1 MLRWVNTYRE
11 IFAVGPFRTLFAA
24 QAASVMGRTMESLA
38 LSTLVYA
45 HTGSPF
51 LAALAYLAGFLPQ
64 AVGALTLGGLAD
76 RLPPRALLVSWDL
89 ARAAAV
95 ATLALGVLPVWGMI
109 ALVMACGLF
118 DAVAGGARQALL
130 ADLLPGNGYVL
141 GRSALNIAVGATQIA
156 GFALG
161 GTLLAW
167 AGPYAALWSGAALG
181 ALVALT
187 QWLGLRAG
195 PPRAPGRPA
204 WRQVWAVNGE
214 LLGDR
219 RIRGLLLAQ
228 WVPNGLIVGAEALY
242 VPYAGGSAGAAG
254 TLFIAAAGGMLAGD
268 LLVARWTTPEQRVR
282 LAVPLFTLMAVP
294 YLFFALSPGAWAATV
309 LVAVAS
315 FGFAGH
321 LGTQERYVAAVPE
334 RVRGQAL
341 GLAGSGTM
349 AGQALAASGTGT
361 LAEFVPVSAAM
372 ALAGA
377 ASLVATACL
386 YTALTR
392 RTEPAP
398 VRS

>member
-1 MLRWVNTYRE
+1 MNTYRE
-11 IFAVGPFRTLFAA
+11 IFAVGEFRTLFAA
-24 QAASVMGRTMESLA
+24 QAVTVVGKTMESLA

-64 AVGALTLGGLAD
+64 AVGALALGGLAD
-76 RLPPRALLVSWDL
+76 RLPPRALLVSWAL
-89 ARAAAV
+89 ARAVAV
-95 ATLALGVLPVWGMI
+95 AVLALGVLPVWGMF
-109 ALVMACGLF
+109 ALVMTCGLF

-167 AGPYAALWSGAALG
+167 AGPHAALWSGAALG
-181 ALVALT
+181 ALVALM
-187 QWLGLRAG
+187 QRLGLRAR
-195 PPRAPGRPA
+195 PPRVSGRPT
-204 WRQVWAVNGE
+204 WRQIRAVNGE

-219 RIRGLLLAQ
+219 RIRGLLLVQ
-228 WVPNGLIVGAEALY
+228 WVPNGLVVGAEALY
-242 VPYAGGSAGAAG
+242 VPYAGGSAAGA
-254 TLFIAAAGGMLAGD
+254 LFIAAAGGMLAGD
-268 LLVARWTTPEQRVR
+268 LVVGRWTTPERRVR

-294 YLFFALSPGAWAATV
+294 YLFFALSPGTWVATA

-372 ALAGA
+372 ALAGV

-386 YTALTR
+386 CPALTR
-392 RTEPAP
+392 P
-398 VRS
+398 VRAREASRPGGGS

>member
-1 MLRWVNTYRE
+1 MNTYRE
-11 IFAVGPFRTLFAA
+11 IFAVGQFRTLFAA
-24 QAASVMGRTMESLA
+24 QAASVMGKTMESLA

-89 ARAAAV
+89 ARAVAV
-95 ATLALGVLPVWGMI
+95 ATLALGALPVWGMPV
-109 ALVMACGLF
+109 LVMACGLF

-161 GTLLAW
+161 GMLLAVT
-167 AGPYAALWSGAALG
+167 GPYTALWAGAALG
-181 ALVALT
+181 VLVALT
-187 QWLGLRAG
+187 QRLGLRAR
-195 PPRAPGRPA
+195 PPRMSERQT
-204 WRQVWAVNGE
+204 WRRVWAVNGE

-219 RIRGLLLAQ
+219 RLRGLLLVQ
-228 WVPNGLIVGAEALY
+228 WVPNGLVVGAEALY
-242 VPYAGGSAGAAG
+242 VPYAGGSAGA
-254 TLFIAAAGGMLAGD
+254 LFIAAAGGMLAGD
-268 LLVARWTTPEQRVR
+268 LLVGRWTTPEQRVR

-294 YLFFALSPGAWAATV
+294 YLFFALSPGAWAATA

-372 ALAGA
+372 ALAGV

-386 YTALTR
+386 SSALTR
-392 RTEPAP
+392 PARERAP
-398 VRS
+398 ARP

>member
-1 MLRWVNTYRE
+1 MNTYRE